1 MSIELLNKYKEIY
14 KKPFSQ
20 WINKELLN
28 QYRNIE
34 QMYNLGQ
41 KAVDKFAKL
50 STIGFSTEYFT
61 AGFFLFTKK
70 RQTLALGWPAEYF
83 SSNPSISAIFIK
95 FPNFLKSWL
104 LSLLATRILIF
115 WWK

>member
-50 STIGFSTEYFT
+50 STIGFCTEYFT
-61 AGFFLFTKK
+61 AGFLLLYQKTSNFGFGLT
-70 RQTLALGWPAEYF
+70 GWVLLIKSKHF
-83 SSNPSISAIFIK
+83 SDFH
-95 FPNFLKSWL
+95 
-104 LSLLATRILIF
+104 
-115 WWK
+115 